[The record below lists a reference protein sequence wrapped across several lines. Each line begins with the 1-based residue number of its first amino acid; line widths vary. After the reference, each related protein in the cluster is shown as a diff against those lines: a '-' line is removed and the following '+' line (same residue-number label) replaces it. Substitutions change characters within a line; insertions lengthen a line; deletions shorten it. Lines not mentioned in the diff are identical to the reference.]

1 MNELTIRNATLEP
14 TTFNADNRTVSVVFA
29 SNAPVHRLDLDGA
42 YQERL
47 DMTAAA
53 VDLTELIGGP
63 VLNSHNRSDV
73 NAVLGVVESAQ
84 VDGERGTAIIR
95 FSERA
100 MAVMNDVRQG
110 ILRSVSVGYVINQRR
125 IVKDTTTGV
134 RTLTAARWT
143 RKRSPSL
150 PSLRTRRRR

>member
-1 MNELTIRNATLEP
+1 MNELNTRNATLEP

-84 VDGERGTAIIR
+84 VDGERDTATSGQIAGR
-95 FSERA
+95 LSSVPESSA
-100 MAVMNDVRQG
+100 NDP
-110 ILRSVSVGYVINQRR
+110 
-125 IVKDTTTGV
+125 D
-134 RTLTAARWT
+134 
-143 RKRSPSL
+143 KRDNICSASL
-150 PSLRTRRRR
+150 NVVRRRDLDRCRAWGY